1 MCKKT
6 RLGLKA
12 IETKAKRYKTARYE
26 EKNKR
31 IIITVKKNSEKARM
45 RRRKLRAKK
54 LMKNV
59 NITTVTYLAGGFGLS
74 EKSDDL
80 AEICTNKKVRKLAKN
95 DTEPVE
101 QVFLDENQIL
111 VLITKIKYIYYINC

>member
-59 NITTVTYLAGGFGLS
+59 NITTGN
-74 EKSDDL
+74 
-80 AEICTNKKVRKLAKN
+80 I
-95 DTEPVE
+95 
-101 QVFLDENQIL
+101 Q
-111 VLITKIKYIYYINC
+111 